1 MAGDYSYW
9 CMGLGKYS
17 LMCVCAWLDLMYACI
32 RSCVCM
38 DGFNVCMYAYVCI
51 YIYIYMCVCVSTCVY
66 IYMCG
71 MLVSE
76 KSACVM
82 SSMFGT
88 LVSEAS
94 AVFCCL

>member
-1 MAGDYSYW
+1 MHVFVR
-9 CMGLGKYS
+9 
-17 LMCVCAWLDLMYACI
+17 VCAWMDLMYACM
-32 RSCVCM
+32 RMCV
-38 DGFNVCMYAYVCI
+38 
-51 YIYIYMCVCVSTCVY
+51 YIYTYICVCVYLHVYIY